1 MIAMDKAQAL
11 QAIGVLQNQVGAL
24 DPGFLNKH
32 TTNLLS
38 ACTMSDGEW
47 NGDVA
52 ALYIQSLQE
61 DVRFMLRDAA

>member
-1 MIAMDKAQAL
+1 MDKAQAL
-11 QAIGVLQNQVGAL
+11 QAIGALQQQVGNL

-47 NGDVA
+47 NSQIA

-61 DVRFMLRDAA
+61 DVRVLLRDAA